1 MVAPTRRWTSNGHQ
15 RWLNFLVFL
24 LAAVTWRK
32 LIGGLVSPRLRILL
46 FPGVNGPYLAGR
58 ALVMNS
64 LVFMAFWFSSVL
76 GFPPHVVVSAPGAFV
91 LGGLPPF
98 NCSLVSSW
106 VA

>member
-46 FPGVNGPYLAGR
+46 FPGVNGPYAGR

-64 LVFMAFWFSSVL
+64 LVLSRVCYMTSLNDVPRW
-76 GFPPHVVVSAPGAFV
+76 VVVAPNTLILKLLGVVGLILWLVV
-91 LGGLPPF
+91 L
-98 NCSLVSSW
+98 
-106 VA
+106 